1 MKRLNLVLQDGG
13 DVMEEPDYDV
23 KKELILAKL
32 DTVLRMLDAVREK
45 HDIIELLDINSILL
59 KVEKE
64 VQLL

>member
-1 MKRLNLVLQDGG
+1 
-13 DVMEEPDYDV
+13 MEEPDYDV

-64 VQLL
+64 VQEY